1 MLLGFAYGSLFGT
14 MPAIM
19 IEWFNLGECTC
30 SPWLCIAYTVVLTHD
45 TLAHMS
51 ERSMDN
57 GHGLLLSS
65 AGASSRSC

>member
-1 MLLGFAYGSLFGT
+1 MLLGFAYRSLFGT
-14 MPAIM
+14 IPAIM

-30 SPWLCIAYTVVLTHD
+30 FPWLRVAYTVVLTHD

-51 ERSMDN
+51 EKSMD